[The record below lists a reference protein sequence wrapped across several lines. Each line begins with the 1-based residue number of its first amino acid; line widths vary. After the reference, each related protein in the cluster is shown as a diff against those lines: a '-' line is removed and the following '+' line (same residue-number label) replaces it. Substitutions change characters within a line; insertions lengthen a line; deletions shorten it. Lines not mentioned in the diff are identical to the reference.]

1 MGANPALWAD
11 VRSDLGA
18 ALGHALRAA
27 KARDELDSATGLSP
41 VTAEALGHSVGKHLH
56 DAYTALEMALERLVV
71 AVDGDRPRGADFHR
85 QLLLRAARPIPEV
98 RPAII
103 PEEVIEDLSELL
115 GFRHVFRHSYV
126 AYRAERAVPNVEVAL
141 RVVPQA
147 AGAVHRFC
155 RDFGIAP
162 PGDAPGAESD

>member
-11 VRSDLGA
+11 IRSDLDA
-18 ALGHALRAA
+18 AGDHARRAA
-27 KARDELDSATGLSP
+27 EARDELDSATGLSP

-56 DAYTALEMALERLVV
+56 DAYTALERLVV

-103 PEEVIEDLSELL
+103 PEEVVEDLSALL

-141 RVVPQA
+141 RVVPRA
-147 AGAVHRFC
+147 AGAVERFC

-162 PGDAPGAESD
+162 PGDASRAERD